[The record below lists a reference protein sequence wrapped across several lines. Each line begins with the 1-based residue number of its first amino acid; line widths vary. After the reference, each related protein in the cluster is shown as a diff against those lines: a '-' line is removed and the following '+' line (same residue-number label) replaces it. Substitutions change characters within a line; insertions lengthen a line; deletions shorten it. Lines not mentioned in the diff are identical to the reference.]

1 MTIPTPSGSI
11 HPRVRGGAGFA
22 GDGGPA
28 ASAQLNQPNRIAVDS
43 GGAVYVAD
51 YHNHRVRKIT
61 ADGKISTA
69 PGTGSRTTWG
79 TSTPPR

>member
-1 MTIPTPSGSI
+1 M
-11 HPRVRGGAGFA
+11 
-22 GDGGPA
+22 
-28 ASAQLNQPNRIAVDS
+28 DS